1 MAHASR
7 TTTALGYKDITVGRY
22 NADILP
28 LIKEGD
34 NLDPVDFQVRLIAA
48 LNGLTEKQV
57 LDLPLAKYTDFAMA
71 AKFLETPCDTS
82 AVGRLAD
89 RYTLGDVT
97 LIPCK
102 DYEAMTAA
110 QFIDFQQLSQDV
122 EMNTVALLSV
132 FLVPEGHKY
141 NDGYDIRAVQG
152 AIAAYLS
159 VQDAFEILGFFF
171 LNAAKLWRSSLD
183 SSLKIVRR
191 LKNKA
196 KRKALTRKIR
206 TALDLLTSGDG

>member
-1 MAHASR
+1 MAHASH

-34 NLDPVDFQVRLIAA
+34 KLDPVDFQVRLIAA

-57 LDLPLAKYTDFAMA
+57 LDLPLAKYTELAMA
-71 AKFLETPCDTS
+71 TKFLETPCDTS

-89 RYTLGDVT
+89 KYTLGDVT

-152 AIAAYLS
+152 AIASYLS